1 MPPSGRTTPPHLRVK
16 GSALLKFKKSAPNA
30 ARALKPL
37 KKMRPLLSLQSMTTS
52 RPHEPNPKPK
62 NGLSQ
67 RESDALSARFRNA
80 SRSINSTATAA
91 SRLYP
96 LPRLASLTALQPLQP
111 LSVAQR
117 KPTAPHLMS
126 SALRRASLVK
136 VQMNPL
142 NRVDANRISAR
153 LHVHAEHHSSKLGV
167 EMPEATEL

>member
-1 MPPSGRTTPPHLRVK
+1 M
-16 GSALLKFKKSAPNA
+16 KFKKSAPNA

-111 LSVAQR
+111 LGGAAVASPLSNRANRLSVAQR